1 MGESGTNI
9 LNLSESALNSL
20 KKSDLVQETLYLK
33 GKVIVDTDLHKLS
46 DQIYKLTE
54 AIDQISLENRKLT
67 SELVITKNVN
77 SRLEE
82 RIINLEKNQAKGEQ
96 YSRRNNVELSGIPNS
111 ICDEDLENTVIN
123 ICKESG
129 IDVNARDIEGCH
141 RLPLSRN
148 SRGHDKRVIVKF
160 VNRKYAEAMLKDK
173 KRISGK
179 NFEHLNVT
187 NKVFVSVF
195 LCRYYTYIL
204 GKCEDLER
212 QGKVH
217 HVFCL
222 GVIVCIKLSEN
233 GSLVKTYHISDIP
246 NFPSDSDIEN

>member
-1 MGESGTNI
+1 MGKSSTNI
-9 LNLSESALNSL
+9 LNLSESTLNSL
-20 KKSDLVQETLYLK
+20 KKSDLVQKILNLK

-46 DQIYKLTE
+46 NQIHKLKET
-54 AIDQISLENRKLT
+54 IDQISLENRKLT
-67 SELVITKNVN
+67 SEPVITKIVN
-77 SRLEE
+77 TRLEE
-82 RIINLEKNQAKGEQ
+82 RITNLEKNQAKREQ
-96 YSRRNNVELSGIPNS
+96 YSRRNNVELSGILNS

-179 NFEHLNVT
+179 NFGHLNVT
-187 NKVFVSVF
+187 NKVLVPVS
-195 LCRYYTYIL
+195 LCPYCRYIWV
-204 GKCEDLER
+204 KCKDLKR

-217 HVFCL
+217 HFFCL
-222 GVIVCIKLSEN
+222 GGIVCIKLLEN
-233 GSLVKTYHISDIP
+233 GSPVKLHHISDIP
-246 NFPSDSDIEN
+246 NFPLDSDIEN

>member
-1 MGESGTNI
+1 MSTFPKVDTSADIIKMGESSTNI
-9 LNLSESALNSL
+9 LNHSESALNSL
-20 KKSDLVQETLYLK
+20 KNSDLVRMILDLER
-33 GKVIVDTDLHKLS
+33 KVIVDTDLHKLS
-46 DQIYKLTE
+46 DQIHKLTE
-54 AIDQISLENRKLT
+54 MIDQISAENRKLT

-129 IDVNARDIEGCH
+129 INVDARDIEGCH
-141 RLPLSRN
+141 QLPLSRN

-160 VNRKYAEAMLKDK
+160 FNRKYAEAMLKDK

-179 NFEHLNVT
+179 NYRHLNVT
-187 NKVFVSVF
+187 YKVFVSVSF
-195 LCRYYTYIL
+195 VHTIDFYL
-204 GKCEDLER
+204 G
-212 QGKVH
+212 
-217 HVFCL
+217 
-222 GVIVCIKLSEN
+222 
-233 GSLVKTYHISDIP
+233 
-246 NFPSDSDIEN
+246 